1 MKFTTL
7 INFTEHG
14 VKNVAETIRRAETFR
29 EHAKNTGI
37 EISEMLWLS
46 GRYDGL
52 LVFEAPDVETAAA
65 SMLNLASDGNV
76 KTETLQSFGAEQMQK
91 IITRI

>member
-14 VKNVAETIRRAETFR
+14 VKNVAETIGRAETFR
-29 EHAKNTGI
+29 EHAKKSGI

-65 SMLNLASDGNV
+65 SMLKLASDGNV
-76 KTETLQSFGAEQMQK
+76 KTETLPSFNAAQMQEV
-91 IITRI
+91 ITRM